1 MKRYAGIVRRLDNLG
16 RVVIPREYRKM
27 HRINESDLLEIT
39 SNDSG
44 EIIVKKLNLSDEL
57 MNVGSTY
64 VTQLVSAIGLTTAI
78 SDTEKFLLA
87 DGELKGTLSYR
98 LPNQIAALISSRR
111 FYNGTGSEVGLEGV
125 SYIAFETLYLD
136 DVFGAIYFVSN
147 DPISDE
153 DARMLKP
160 IARIF
165 SAQMQKF

>member
-57 MNVGSTY
+57 MTVGSTY
-64 VTQLVSAIGLTTAI
+64 VSQLVASTGLTVAV
-78 SDTEKFLLA
+78 SDAEKFLLA

-98 LPNQIAALISSRR
+98 LPTQIASAIASRKP
-111 FYNGTGSEVGLEGV
+111 YNGTGSEVGLEGV
-125 SYIAFETLYLD
+125 SYICFEPLAQD
-136 DVFGAIYFVSN
+136 DVFGALFYVSN
-147 DPISDE
+147 DPISAE
-153 DARMLKP
+153 DAKILKP
-160 IARIF
+160 ISKIF
-165 SAQMQKF
+165 SAQMQKY

>member
-57 MNVGSTY
+57 MTVGSTY
-64 VTQLVSAIGLTTAI
+64 ITQLCASTGLTVAI

-98 LPNQIAALISSRR
+98 LPNQIAAAIAARKS
-111 FYNGTGSEVGLEGV
+111 FNGTGPEVGLEGV
-125 SYIAFETLYLD
+125 SYICFETLHQD
-136 DVFGAIYFVSN
+136 DVFGAIFYVSD
-147 DPISDE
+147 DPISPE
-153 DARMLKP
+153 DAKVLKP
-160 IARIF
+160 VSKIF
-165 SAQMQKF
+165 SSQMQKY